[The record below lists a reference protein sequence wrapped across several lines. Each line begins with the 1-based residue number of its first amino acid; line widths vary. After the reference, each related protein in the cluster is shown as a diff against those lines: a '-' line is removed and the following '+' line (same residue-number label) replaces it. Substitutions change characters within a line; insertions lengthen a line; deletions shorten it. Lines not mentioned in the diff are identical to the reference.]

1 MKVFNKWCCRNW
13 VSACR
18 ELKLD
23 PYLSPCTTINSKWV
37 KDLTRRPETLK
48 PVQER
53 VGDTLECTRIGNNFR
68 NTTPVAQ
75 QFRERIDKWES
86 MELKSF
92 CTTKE
97 MVTRLKKQPTE
108 WEKIFAS
115 YTFEK
120 GLVSRISRGLKYLHS
135 QRICTY

>member
-1 MKVFNKWCCRNW
+1 
-13 VSACR
+13 
-18 ELKLD
+18 
-23 PYLSPCTTINSKWV
+23 
-37 KDLTRRPETLK
+37 LK

-53 VGDTLECTRIGNNFR
+53 VGDTLERTRIGNNFLNR
-68 NTTPVAQ
+68 TPVAQ